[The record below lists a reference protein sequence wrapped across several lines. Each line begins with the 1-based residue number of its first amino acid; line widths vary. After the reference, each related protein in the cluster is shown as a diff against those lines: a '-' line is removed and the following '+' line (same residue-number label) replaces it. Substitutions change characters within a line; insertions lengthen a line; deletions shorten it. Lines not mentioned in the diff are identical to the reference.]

1 MGKYKTSRNKAIFDG
16 MFPQPIPQPE
26 NGGETN
32 LEGEND
38 AKCVKM
44 TEKTDNPKWITAI
57 TPNKKESLPM
67 KKILGKRAKMGKHSL
82 LSTKYGKGLAI
93 LIKFETK

>member
-16 MFPQPIPQPE
+16 MFPQLLPQPK

-57 TPNKKESLPM
+57 TPNKKESFPHEENN
-67 KKILGKRAKMGKHSL
+67 GKTCENGGNTAFSPRNMGVAWRSL
-82 LSTKYGKGLAI
+82 
-93 LIKFETK
+93 

>member
-16 MFPQPIPQPE
+16 MFPQSLPQAKI
-26 NGGETN
+26 GGDPN

-38 AKCVKM
+38 AKCVKR

-57 TPNKKESLPM
+57 TP
-67 KKILGKRAKMGKHSL
+67 LGKRAKMGKHSPL
-82 LSTKYGKGLAI
+82 LTKYGNGLAI

>member
-16 MFPQPIPQPE
+16 MFPQLLPQPE

-44 TEKTDNPKWITAI
+44 TEKN
-57 TPNKKESLPM
+57 
-67 KKILGKRAKMGKHSL
+67 R
-82 LSTKYGKGLAI
+82 
-93 LIKFETK
+93 